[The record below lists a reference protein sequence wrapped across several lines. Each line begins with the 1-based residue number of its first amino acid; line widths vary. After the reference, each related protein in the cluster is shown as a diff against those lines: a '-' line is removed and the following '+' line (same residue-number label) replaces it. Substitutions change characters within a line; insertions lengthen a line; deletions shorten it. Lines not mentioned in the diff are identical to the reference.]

1 MPGSAG
7 NGLVLEVLDGI
18 VVVDI
23 IGFGI
28 LLVELPDEEPD
39 EETVIAVDA
48 EVLVVPG
55 WIGLNGIPL

>member
-1 MPGSAG
+1 MPESAG
-7 NGLVLEVLDGI
+7 DGLVLEVLDGI

-23 IGFGI
+23 IRFGI
-28 LLVELPDEEPD
+28 LLVELPDEGPD